1 MTKSNKAIAAHGY
14 ADHYSVSLRP
24 GEGLWDARRRW
35 EKETGRRGMVL
46 IR

>member
-1 MTKSNKAIAAHGY
+1 MTKTNKNH
-14 ADHYSVSLRP
+14 DEHYSIRLRP
-24 GEGLWDARRRW
+24 GEGLWDARLRW